1 MEKCITFSVPIEK
14 ELENGKKNKYRI
26 KFVNSVRFMA
36 ITLWRLDDNLAE
48 KLHKG
53 TCKDCKPRFYLW
65 KL

>member
-36 ITLWRLDDNLAE
+36 ISL
-48 KLHKG
+48 
-53 TCKDCKPRFYLW
+53 
-65 KL
+65 